1 MNRRDFLDTIAILS
15 GMALFILLI
24 LSVADIR
31 YLGWAIVDLLF
42 FFVMAKVATNAHRKF
57 HKNRYP
63 RAVRE
68 RNSKLIL

>member
-1 MNRRDFLDTIAILS
+1 MNKRDFLDAIVILS

-24 LSVADIR
+24 LSAANII

-42 FFVMAKVATNAHRKF
+42 FATMAKVATNAHLRW

-68 RNSKLIL
+68 RKKLSL